1 MISPIVI
8 VLLIVYGS
16 HISDWLP
23 SSSKHHIHAHPA
35 AGHVIVI
42 FSLFILGQS
51 NEPDRPLVGQG
62 LIVLACWIL
71 ILMFTRTGKY
81 ASITALALMVSHQVT
96 VRLIAQKEK
105 KADDIETPRGS
116 PVVVKVDETTR
127 QPSTITTKRLQTVE
141 FCLKA
146 ILVVVLV
153 CSFSF
158 EYTKVWRH
166 TGVLSFLF
174 GKRRTK
180 KM

>member
-81 ASITALALMVSHQVT
+81 ASITALALMLSHQVT

-105 KADDIETPRGS
+105 KADDIE
-116 PVVVKVDETTR
+116 TR

>member
-8 VLLIVYGS
+8 VLLIIYGS

-71 ILMFTRTGKY
+71 ILMFTRTGRY
-81 ASITALALMVSHQVT
+81 ASITALVLMLSHQVT

-105 KADDIETPRGS
+105 KADDIE
-116 PVVVKVDETTR
+116 TR

-153 CSFSF
+153 CSFSY
-158 EYTKVWRH
+158 EYAKVWQQ
-166 TGVLSFLF
+166 TSVLSFLF
-174 GKRRTK
+174 GERKIK
-180 KM
+180 KD

>member
-81 ASITALALMVSHQVT
+81 ASITALVVMLSHQVT
-96 VRLIAQKEK
+96 VRLIAQNEK
-105 KADDIETPRGS
+105 NPEISFQSHTCCGS
-116 PVVVKVDETTR
+116 SMFVFIRVR
-127 QPSTITTKRLQTVE
+127 QGVATNRCP
-141 FCLKA
+141 A
-146 ILVVVLV
+146 IPI
-153 CSFSF
+153 
-158 EYTKVWRH
+158 W
-166 TGVLSFLF
+166 
-174 GKRRTK
+174 
-180 KM
+180 